1 MADSSNENGEQRP
14 RGWEAL
20 KQHVI
25 ANKWDVLLWATR
37 VITIFFALGYILPI
51 FG

>member
-1 MADSSNENGEQRP
+1 MADDNQEQNQP

-20 KQHVI
+20 KAHISQ
-25 ANKWDVLLWATR
+25 NKVDVALWASR
-37 VITIFFALGYILPI
+37 VITIAFTIGYILPI

>member
-1 MADSSNENGEQRP
+1 MADDNQEQERP
-14 RGWEAL
+14 RGLQSL

-25 ANKWDVLLWATR
+25 ENKADVALWASR
-37 VITIFFALGYILPI
+37 VITVAFTIGYILPI

>member
-1 MADSSNENGEQRP
+1 MADDNQEENRP
-14 RGWEAL
+14 RGVEAL

-25 ANKWDVLLWATR
+25 ANKVDVALWASR
-37 VITIFFALGYILPI
+37 VITVAFTIGYILPI